1 MKVIVDFFINAVLAV
16 IVLAVMA
23 VAVIFGGWLL
33 MVVFYK
39 GSTFI
44 ASTEWWQ
51 GLIATHSHVVAIVIL
66 GFILM
71 VYSVFHCIVFRG
83 EW

>member
-1 MKVIVDFFINAVLAV
+1 MKAIVDFFAIATLTVIFMLVMVLAV
-16 IVLAVMA
+16 IV
-23 VAVIFGGWLL
+23 GGWLL
-33 MVVFYK
+33 MVAFYK

-66 GFILM
+66 GFI
-71 VYSVFHCIVFRG
+71 VIAYSVFHCIVFRG